1 MPDPSVVELYLTEIA
16 KAYNVEWAPR
26 PQGTPGPISSTI
38 GMPLPLP
45 GMPVQAPQEA
55 PGGLDPS
62 GLPAGLPQ
70 GGGGT
75 TLGGTTLGGTT
86 LGLALAAAG
95 SLSDGRGGAT
105 PFSVSLMKTPLGF
118 GMQLD
123 GDN

>member
-1 MPDPSVVELYLTEIA
+1 
-16 KAYNVEWAPR
+16 
-26 PQGTPGPISSTI
+26 
-38 GMPLPLP
+38 MPLPLP

-75 TLGGTTLGGTT
+75 TFGGTTLGGTT

-123 GDN
+123 GDNYLTLNLILTPTPA